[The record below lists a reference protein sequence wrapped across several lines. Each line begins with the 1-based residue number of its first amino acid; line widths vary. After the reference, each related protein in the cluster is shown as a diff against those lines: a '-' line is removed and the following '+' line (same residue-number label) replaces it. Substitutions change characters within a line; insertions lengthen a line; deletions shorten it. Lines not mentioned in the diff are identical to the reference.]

1 MQLFL
6 RKKKK
11 AQSDEP
17 MEFPSVEA
25 LTSELNRVKYKS
37 RYSQMLKS
45 TIIILVAAAAFA
57 ILASTLWVPV
67 LSIYGSSMSP
77 TLQEGQIVVCQKK
90 SSLKQQDIAAFY
102 VGNKLLIKRVIAQP
116 GQVVDIDEDGN
127 VFVDGQRLQENYVS
141 ELSLGECDVEFPYQV
156 PESHYFVLGDNR
168 VSSLDS
174 RSSVVGCVA
183 KEQLLG
189 KVLFCIWPF
198 DQAGAV

>member
-1 MQLFL
+1 
-6 RKKKK
+6 
-11 AQSDEP
+11 
-17 MEFPSVEA
+17 
-25 LTSELNRVKYKS
+25 
-37 RYSQMLKS
+37 MLKS

>member
-1 MQLFL
+1 
-6 RKKKK
+6 
-11 AQSDEP
+11 
-17 MEFPSVEA
+17 
-25 LTSELNRVKYKS
+25 
-37 RYSQMLKS
+37 
-45 TIIILVAAAAFA
+45 
-57 ILASTLWVPV
+57 
-67 LSIYGSSMSP
+67 
-77 TLQEGQIVVCQKK
+77 
-90 SSLKQQDIAAFY
+90 
-102 VGNKLLIKRVIAQP
+102 LIKRVIAQP

-141 ELSLGECDVEFPYQV
+141 ELSLGECDVDFPYQV

-198 DQAGAV
+198 DQVGAV